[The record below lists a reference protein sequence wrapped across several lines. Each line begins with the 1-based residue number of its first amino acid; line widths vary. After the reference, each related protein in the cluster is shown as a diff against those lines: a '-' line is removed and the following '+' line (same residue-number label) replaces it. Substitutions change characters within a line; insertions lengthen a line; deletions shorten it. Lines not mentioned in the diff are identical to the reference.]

1 MGWFF
6 KKDISANKESDA
18 TAVPDPDPAAEQIPK
33 EIEQNLEALEFL
45 VAGPFDKDKVQSYFA
60 LCKKH
65 GKNFDFKTILA
76 FENADPEQLRVQ
88 TLLPT
93 HIKAWGMFFELL
105 SKMRPT
111 PATAKFLVEATKRY
125 DQIGPRLQ
133 AKRQ

>member
-1 MGWFF
+1 MGWLF
-6 KKDISANKESDA
+6 KKNTSAKKESDA
-18 TAVPDPDPAAEQIPK
+18 TAVPDPAAEQIRK

-76 FENADPEQLRVQ
+76 FENADPEQLRLQ

-111 PATAKFLVEATKRY
+111 PATAKFLMDATKRY
-125 DQIGPRLQ
+125 DQIGSKLQ
-133 AKRQ
+133 AK